1 MAGIVI
7 GSICGFLLLVLVAL
21 LLWMRGRGSEV
32 KYAPG
37 QIPPLTISQGGSGQ
51 EKPRVSADGGGGLA
65 PEGMIPATPLSTT
78 PR

>member
-1 MAGIVI
+1 
-7 GSICGFLLLVLVAL
+7 
-21 LLWMRGRGSEV
+21 MRGRGSEV